1 MVLQLGT
8 ASVVSSLGKY
18 LSIKTGPNRTEPL
31 MVMLG
36 YHNQN
41 LGNLGQK
48 AGERGG
54 GQN

>member
-18 LSIKTGPNRTEPL
+18 LSIKTGPNRTEAL
-31 MVMLG
+31 MVVLG

-54 GQN
+54 GQK